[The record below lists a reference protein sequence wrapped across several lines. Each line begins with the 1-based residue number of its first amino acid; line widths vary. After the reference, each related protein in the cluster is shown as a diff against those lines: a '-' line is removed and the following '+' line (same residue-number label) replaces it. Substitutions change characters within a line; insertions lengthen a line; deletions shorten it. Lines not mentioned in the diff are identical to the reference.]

1 MTQSIEQ
8 QGNIVRHDA
17 YHLIKT
23 TQKRLRALGDKHK
36 EDGGSRI
43 DLYVYIAFYM
53 AFTYNEPTSP
63 AFVQKFDASKDSDRE
78 PRPTVQKLYALAN
91 VLEDIKGGAIKM
103 AYGRDDVLKAVV
115 MEERQVNARVI
126 KGCSKRKDD
135 TKPAVVAWAESVK
148 KINRPDWLEIKT
160 VRWRTAGV
168 DSGEKNSRV
177 NSE

>member
-1 MTQSIEQ
+1 MQTPEQ

-23 TQKRLRALGDKHK
+23 TQKRLRAIGDKHK

-63 AFVQKFDASKDSDRE
+63 AFVQKFDASKDTDRE

-91 VLEDIKGGAIKM
+91 VIEDIKDGAIKM
-103 AYGRDDVLKAVV
+103 AYGRDDVLKALV
-115 MEERQVNARVI
+115 MQERGAHNRAIRE
-126 KGCSKRKDD
+126 CSTRKDD
-135 TKPAVVAWAESVK
+135 TKDAVAAWADSVK
-148 KINRPDWLEIKT
+148 KINRPDWLEIKAI
-160 VRWRTAGV
+160 RWRTAGV
-168 DSGEKNSRV
+168 DSGAKNSRV